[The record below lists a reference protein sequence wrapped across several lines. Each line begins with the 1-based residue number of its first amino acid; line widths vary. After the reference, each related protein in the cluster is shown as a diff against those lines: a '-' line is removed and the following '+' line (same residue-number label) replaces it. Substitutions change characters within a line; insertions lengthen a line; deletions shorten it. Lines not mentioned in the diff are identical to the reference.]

1 MGAQDVQENEATLQG
16 FLERRI
22 SSSYIA
28 SGLTALGLLT
38 EQLPPEQ
45 YKAFLTKVPTRSQR
59 WRHKKLPKNCMFITF
74 STGSI
79 FLFRI
84 SSAHCRSLHEAGS
97 VTAKPSKLFQGY
109 VQELQAEIN
118 QELLE
123 TMHATELEDW
133 GRFGKI
139 RQAEEKRLR
148 DPDDVFI
155 HAQERKEEIARERRK
170 TRRKK

>member
-1 MGAQDVQENEATLQG
+1 MARTRRSNHPLEAKFG
-16 FLERRI
+16 C
-22 SSSYIA
+22 
-28 SGLTALGLLT
+28 
-38 EQLPPEQ
+38 
-45 YKAFLTKVPTRSQR
+45 TRNHQ
-59 WRHKKLPKNCMFITF
+59 KLHVYHILYRLNLSF
-74 STGSI
+74 SNI
-79 FLFRI
+79 VC
-84 SSAHCRSLHEAGS
+84 HCRALREAGS
-97 VTAKPSKLFQGY
+97 VTAKSSRLFQGY

-133 GRFGKI
+133 GTFGKI

-170 TRRKK
+170 NRRKK